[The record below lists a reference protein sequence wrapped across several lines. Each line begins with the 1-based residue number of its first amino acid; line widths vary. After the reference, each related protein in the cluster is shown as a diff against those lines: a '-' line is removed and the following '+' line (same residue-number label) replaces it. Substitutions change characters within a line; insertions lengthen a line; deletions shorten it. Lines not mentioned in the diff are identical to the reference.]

1 MIHGI
6 GTDLINIR
14 HIQQLYLENS
24 EDIFFRKTFT
34 DRERALIRTRQSPL
48 YSYATRFAGKE
59 AVFKALRVH
68 GNSVRLNEIEILED
82 DNGAPTVTLH
92 GAALTAARQNGI
104 SYIHISLSYDMDY
117 AIAYAICEGNSS
129 SESCAQTV

>member
-6 GTDLINIR
+6 GTDLLNIH
-14 HIQQLYLENS
+14 HIQQLYVKNP

-34 DRERALIRTRQSPL
+34 DQERALIFTRQSPL

-59 AVFKALRVH
+59 AVFKALRIH

-82 DNGAPTVTLH
+82 GNGAPTVTLH
-92 GAALTAARQNGI
+92 GAALWAARQNGI
-104 SYIHISLSYDMDY
+104 SHIHISLSYDTDY
-117 AIAYAICEGNSS
+117 AIAYAICECNASFSS
-129 SESCAQTV
+129 

>member
-6 GTDLINIR
+6 GTDLLNI
-14 HIQQLYLENS
+14 HPIQQLYLKNS
-24 EDIFFRKTFT
+24 EDVFFCKTFT
-34 DRERALIRTRQSPL
+34 DQERALIGTRQSPL

-59 AVFKALRVH
+59 AVFKALRIH

-92 GAALTAARQNGI
+92 GAALAIAQQNRI
-104 SYIHISLSYDMDY
+104 SCIHISLSYDTDY
-117 AIAYAICEGNSS
+117 AIAYAICECNVSLP
-129 SESCAQTV
+129 SCNKTF